1 MYVKEAEVKVKGKEC
16 AMLVTIGILLYI
28 NACLEAER
36 PTEYS
41 PLPVFLKEEASSETK
56 TWADAADTRIVS
68 NREGSCRLRVRVEF
82 KGTNAGDANRHAA
95 FIVNK
100 KSWIDGKDGWLY
112 YRDMLQKDETADPIC
127 LKGYLDRQGSQE
139 KVYATL
145 VCDWQPA
152 DKKA

>member
-1 MYVKEAEVKVKGKEC
+1 MYVKDAEVGVRGKEC
-16 AMLVTIGILLYI
+16 AMLVTIGILLYV
-28 NACLEAER
+28 NVCLEMEK

-41 PLPVFLKEEASSETK
+41 PLPVILKDDASSETK
-56 TWADAADTRIVS
+56 EWADAADAMITSRK
-68 NREGSCRLRVRVEF
+68 EGSCRLRVRVEF
-82 KGTNAGDANRHAA
+82 KGKSAQDANGHAA

-145 VCDWQPA
+145 VCEWQPA
-152 DKKA
+152 DKKV

>member
-1 MYVKEAEVKVKGKEC
+1 MKGKEC

-56 TWADAADTRIVS
+56 AWADAADTRIVS
-68 NREGSCRLRVRVEF
+68 DREGSCRLRVRVEF

-127 LKGYLDRQGSQE
+127 LKSSSFTIPE
-139 KVYATL
+139 KDISFCIILPVFL
-145 VCDWQPA
+145 PDGLSLHLCVPA
-152 DKKA
+152 